1 MKKLFFVIATVFALV
16 SCGPTE
22 KSKTINATST
32 QFLSGKLAEYVEVAE
47 EPFTLWSRLGE
58 NDKRT
63 LELVLP
69 LHLKKKTLAEM
80 EVDSSKLSFENND
93 ALLAVNLVD
102 DNGNVVAKL
111 CLLAEYS
118 VELAALIAGVVETT
132 IYLPFVADF
141 GAKEAESIFSKATK
155 FTPDQTS
162 NINPVVAGIKI
173 KAEHYSSF
181 WVLPGLTKMEII
193 IKNGGEATIKTN
205 TIYENG
211 MKPDQHINSGVWS
224 LACGVVRGTKQYD
237 YYEVV
242 EFAKYG
248 NITYYIPTTYDYV
261 FYGEDGYYDMHSND
275 RTSTYSIKAVNDY
288 YFDNF

>member
-22 KSKTINATST
+22 ESKTINATST
-32 QFLSGKLAEYVEVAE
+32 QFLSGKLAEYVEVVE

-69 LHLKKKTLAEM
+69 LQLKKTTLAEM
-80 EVDSSKLSFENND
+80 EVDPSKLSFENND

-102 DNGNVVAKL
+102 DSGNVVAKL

-118 VELAALIAGVVETT
+118 VGLAELIAGVVDAT

-141 GAKEAESIFSKATK
+141 GEKEAESIFSKATK

-173 KAEHYSSF
+173 DAEYYTSYWGSRY
-181 WVLPGLTKMEII
+181 KIEIT
-193 IKNGGEATIKTN
+193 IKNGGEATIKKNIT
-205 TIYENG
+205 YDNG
-211 MKPDQHINSGVWS
+211 MKPDQYINSGVWS
-224 LACGVVRGTKQYD
+224 LAGGVTRGTKAYD

-242 EFAKYG
+242 EFARYG

-261 FYGEDGYYDMHSND
+261 FDGDDGYYDMHSND
-275 RTSTYSIKAVNDY
+275 RSTAYSVKAVSDY
-288 YFDNF
+288 YTDNF